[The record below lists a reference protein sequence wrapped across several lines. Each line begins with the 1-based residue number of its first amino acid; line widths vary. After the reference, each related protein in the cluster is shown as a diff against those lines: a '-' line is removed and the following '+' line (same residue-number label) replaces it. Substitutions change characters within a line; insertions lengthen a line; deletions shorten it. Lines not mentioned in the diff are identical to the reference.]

1 MHEVIVS
8 IKLAIK
14 NLKSN
19 LGRTLLSL
27 LGIVIGV
34 ASVILVLS
42 FGSGVK
48 NYLVDQVSS
57 FGTDIMQIEVK
68 VPKVNKMSSA
78 NATGQVGGVNI
89 TTLKLDDAKRVAKLD
104 NIDSWYAMVISQ
116 QITSFENKKKQAMMI
131 GVTAGVIKADP
142 KTEIDKGRMFTEE
155 EDSSLAQ
162 VAVLGSEIRKYYF
175 GDSDPVGQAIKIKG
189 QSYKVIGV
197 LKSRGTTGVF
207 SFDDTVYLPLQTVQ
221 KKLAGID
228 YIQTVIFKL
237 KNMDKLDL
245 TIAQAT
251 DIMRTQ
257 HHISSN
263 NSDDD
268 DFAVNTIVEL
278 LDILDKV
285 FFAVNALLLALTSVS
300 LVVGGVGI
308 MNVMYVAVSERTYE
322 IGLKK
327 SVGAKNFD
335 ILAQFLFEAM
345 ILTFMGGVIGIAI
358 GILVTRGGEIVA
370 GSIGYPLNLSITA
383 WSIALGFG
391 FSAFTG
397 IVFGYWPARNASKMS
412 PMEALRK
419 E

>member
-358 GILVTRGGEIVA
+358 GILVTQGGEIVA

>member
-19 LGRTLLSL
+19 LCRTLLSL

-89 TTLKLDDAKRVAKLD
+89 TTLKLDDAKKVAKLD

-131 GVTAGVIKADP
+131 GVTAGVMKADP

-162 VAVLGSEIRKYYF
+162 VAVLGSEMRKYYF
-175 GDSDPVGQAIKIKG
+175 GDSDPVGQDIKIKG

-197 LKSRGTTGVF
+197 LKSRGTSGVF

-251 DIMRTQ
+251 DIMRIQ

-268 DFAVNTIVEL
+268 DFSVNTIVEL

-397 IVFGYWPARNASKMS
+397 IVFGYWPAKNASKMS

>member
-8 IKLAIK
+8 IKLAFK
-14 NLKSN
+14 NLRSN
-19 LGRTLLSL
+19 IGRTVLSL

-78 NATGQVGGVNI
+78 NAGGQVGGVTI
-89 TTLKLDDAKRVAKLD
+89 TSLKLDDAKKVARLA
-104 NIDSWYAMVISQ
+104 NIDSWYAMVINQ
-116 QITSFENKKKQAMMI
+116 QVTSFENKKKQAMII
-131 GVTAGVIKADP
+131 GVTAGVTKADP
-142 KTEIDKGRMFTEE
+142 KTEIDEGRMFTDE

-162 VAVLGSEIRKYYF
+162 VAVLGSSIKDYYF

-189 QSYKVIGV
+189 QSYKIIGV
-197 LKSRGTTGVF
+197 LKSRGTTGFF
-207 SFDDTVYLPLQTVQ
+207 SFDDTIYAPLETVQ
-221 KKLAGID
+221 KKLSGTDHLQSI
-228 YIQTVIFKL
+228 IFKL
-237 KNMDKLDL
+237 KDMSKLDV
-245 TIAQAT
+245 TIAETT

-257 HHISSN
+257 HHITN
-263 NSDDD
+263 PDDD
-268 DFAVNTIVEL
+268 DFAVNSIVE
-278 LDILDKV
+278 ILNILNTV
-285 FFAVNALLLALTSVS
+285 FFAVNALLLALTSIS

-335 ILAQFLFEAM
+335 ILSQFLFEAIFLT
-345 ILTFMGGVIGIAI
+345 ILGGIIGIAI
-358 GILVTRGGEIVA
+358 GVLITKGGEILA
-370 GSIGYPLNLSITA
+370 SSLGYPLNLSITG
-383 WSIALGFG
+383 WSIALGAG
-391 FSAFTG
+391 FSATVG
-397 IVFGYWPARNASKMS
+397 IVFGYWPAKSASKMS